1 MDAVL
6 EFPFA
11 AALPVQSEDD
21 SALPRAERARR
32 RLSLLKAMVA
42 SKGLYVPVALTAE
55 ILGVSVQRV
64 HDIVRQGHLEKV
76 QVHALTFIT
85 ESSLVE
91 YVHSERRNGRPPSLP
106 KTVTEM
112 ARLAAKF
119 GRES

>member
-11 AALPVQSEDD
+11 VSLPVPSEDD
-21 SALPRAERARR
+21 AALTRAERAKR

-64 HDIVRQGHLEKV
+64 HDIVRQGYLEKV
-76 QVHALTFIT
+76 KVHEITFIT
-85 ESSLVE
+85 EASLIE
-91 YVHSERRNGRPPSLP
+91 YVHSERRNGRPPTLP

-112 ARLAAKF
+112 AKLAVKF
-119 GRES
+119 GKES

>member
-11 AALPVQSEDD
+11 AGLPVPSEDD
-21 SALPRAERARR
+21 ASLSRSERAKR
-32 RLSLLKAMVA
+32 RLALLKAMVA

-64 HDIVRQGHLEKV
+64 HDIVRQGYLEKV
-76 QVHALTFIT
+76 FVHELTFIT
-85 ESSLVE
+85 EASLIQ
-91 YVHSERRNGRPPSLP
+91 YVHTERRNGRPPSLP
-106 KTVTEM
+106 KTLPEM
-112 ARLAAKF
+112 AKMAAKF